1 MNQQDRRL
9 AIVRSIMWSLIVL
22 IGMCSG
28 FFFALSMVGAI
39 DWLSPNAALFTVLG
53 TLVLTATMFSLM
65 LGGGMTKAEREAH
78 QQQGKS

>member
-1 MNQQDRRL
+1 
-9 AIVRSIMWSLIVL
+9 MWSLIVM

-28 FFFALSMVGAI
+28 FFFALTIVGAI
-39 DWLSPNAALFTVLG
+39 DWLGPSAALFPVLG
-53 TLVLTATMFSLM
+53 TLALTATMFSLM